1 MTPEDVHQITFARA
15 PFGRRGYRERDVD
28 ELLDL
33 IAAALAGRATVTS
46 EHLSRGVRTV
56 PNIFQ
61 RGYHPDQVDAFLQQ
75 VRRRFG
81 L

>member
-1 MTPEDVHQITFARA
+1 MTPEDIHQIAFARA
-15 PFGRRGYRERDVD
+15 PFGRRGYREQDVD

-33 IAAALAGRATVTS
+33 IAAALAGRATLTS
-46 EHLSRGVRTV
+46 EDLRRGVRTAPSV
-56 PNIFQ
+56 FQ
-61 RGYHPDQVDAFLQQ
+61 RGYHPDEVDSFLEQ